1 MLQNK
6 NIIRCS
12 FTSSQDD
19 NVVVEGVVEI
29 FEDDGGDQIV
39 CIHNNSIDGDWSLAG
54 RSSQIN
60 YSDYPKKLYLDYYD
74 HDEYITDI
82 ELIGKYGEERK
93 IESIRPARE
102 LVLDKAI
109 GDFKKGTYLILSNN
123 DVETLISYGAH
134 YKVEWNPSMLWVG
147 DKYYYIDA
155 DGKIKDAKFDNTPKT
170 TWRVKNNNCFETKI
184 KAEIYHQKIIEGG
197 IEM

>member
-1 MLQNK
+1 MLGNK

-12 FTSSQDD
+12 FTSGENDD
-19 NVVVEGVVEI
+19 VAVEGVVEI
-29 FEDDGGDQIV
+29 FEDDGGDKIV
-39 CIHNNSIDGDWSLAG
+39 CIHNNSIDGDWSLADC
-54 RSSQIN
+54 SSRIN
-60 YSDYPKKLYLDYYD
+60 YPDYPKKLYLDYYD